1 MHFQRVK
8 RPISRSSLGVVVGLG
23 VTWGSMAGTLWAS
36 AEKVV
41 EKSAEK
47 AVGKDGEEVEA
58 MRNEIAS
65 YARLAVEAADQSK
78 WPLTEHF
85 LELLVN
91 LPAPTDEKKAAIL
104 RIGERYEKEK
114 ILSKA
119 LAIYEKVIQ
128 LYPSDPATPELL
140 FKVGS
145 MYREMGAYERAI
157 SRFYSV
163 LNSVLKVNERGADSY
178 RGLTQS
184 AQREIAETYIQSGN
198 YPQALKFYKLL
209 GRMELSPE
217 VAAKVRF
224 KLVYCEYLVGDLA
237 ATVKEAERFL
247 EEFSGDGSVPEC
259 RYILATALRSLKKPK
274 ESFDVVI
281 ALLRDEQAKK
291 EKTPDRWAYWQRK
304 TGNEFANEYYQTG
317 DFGSALT
324 IYQALARI
332 SEEAEWQ
339 WPVVYQMALCFERLH
354 LLSRAAQSYK
364 FIIDQSE
371 KMTKEKKSMGENLV
385 SLVEMARWR
394 GEQLV
399 WQEGTETRFS
409 RVLGGEVGSSPQKTK
424 GKREGVGSGGGATSP
439 SAPGVAV
446 GIKAQKTAL

>member
-1 MHFQRVK
+1 
-8 RPISRSSLGVVVGLG
+8 
-23 VTWGSMAGTLWAS
+23 MAGTLWAS
-36 AEKVV
+36 T
-41 EKSAEK
+41 EK
-47 AVGKDGEEVEA
+47 AVEKAVEKRGEKDGEEVEA

-128 LYPSDPATPELL
+128 LYPTDPATPELL

-157 SRFYSV
+157 SRFYTV

-198 YPQALKFYKLL
+198 YPQALKFFKLL

-217 VAAKVRF
+217 MAAKVRF
-224 KLVYCEYLVGDLA
+224 KLVYCEYLVGDLP

-274 ESFDVVI
+274 ESFEVVI

-324 IYQALARI
+324 IYQALAKI

-371 KMTKEKKSMGENLV
+371 KMTKEKKSMGESLV

-409 RVLGGEVGSSPQKTK
+409 RVLGGEVGSSPEKTK
-424 GKREGVGSGGGATSP
+424 GKRDGVGSGGGATSP
-439 SAPGVAV
+439 SAPGVVV
-446 GIKAQKTAL
+446 GIKAPKTAL

>member
-1 MHFQRVK
+1 M
-8 RPISRSSLGVVVGLG
+8 
-23 VTWGSMAGTLWAS
+23 
-36 AEKVV
+36 
-41 EKSAEK
+41 
-47 AVGKDGEEVEA
+47 
-58 MRNEIAS
+58 
-65 YARLAVEAADQSK
+65 
-78 WPLTEHF
+78 
-85 LELLVN
+85 
-91 LPAPTDEKKAAIL
+91 
-104 RIGERYEKEK
+104 
-114 ILSKA
+114 
-119 LAIYEKVIQ
+119 
-128 LYPSDPATPELL
+128 
-140 FKVGS
+140 
-145 MYREMGAYERAI
+145 
-157 SRFYSV
+157 
-163 LNSVLKVNERGADSY
+163 
-178 RGLTQS
+178 
-184 AQREIAETYIQSGN
+184 
-198 YPQALKFYKLL
+198 
-209 GRMELSPE
+209 
-217 VAAKVRF
+217 
-224 KLVYCEYLVGDLA
+224 
-237 ATVKEAERFL
+237 
-247 EEFSGDGSVPEC
+247 
-259 RYILATALRSLKKPK
+259 ATALRSLKKPK

>member
-23 VTWGSMAGTLWAS
+23 VAWGSMTGTLWAV
-36 AEKVV
+36 EKAA

-47 AVGKDGEEVEA
+47 SAGKDGEEVEA

-145 MYREMGAYERAI
+145 LYREMGAYERAI
-157 SRFYSV
+157 SRFYTV

-217 VAAKVRF
+217 MAAKVRF

-281 ALLRDEQAKK
+281 ALLRDEKAKK

-364 FIIDQSE
+364 FIIDQAE
-371 KMTKEKKSMGENLV
+371 KMAKEKKPMGENLV

-409 RVLGGEVGSSPQKTK
+409 RVLGGEVGGASEKPK
-424 GKREGVGSGGGATSP
+424 GKREGVGSGGGATAP
-439 SAPGVAV
+439 SAPGVVV
-446 GIKAQKTAL
+446 GIKSPKSS

>member
-8 RPISRSSLGVVVGLG
+8 RPISRSSLGVVLGLG
-23 VTWGSMAGTLWAS
+23 VAWGSMTGTLWAV
-36 AEKVV
+36 EKAA

-47 AVGKDGEEVEA
+47 SAGKDGEEVEA

-114 ILSKA
+114 IFSKA

-128 LYPSDPATPELL
+128 LYPTDPATPELL

-157 SRFYSV
+157 SRFYTV

-209 GRMELSPE
+209 GRMDLSPE

-281 ALLRDEQAKK
+281 ALLRDEKAKK

-324 IYQALARI
+324 IYQALAKI

-364 FIIDQSE
+364 FIIDQAE
-371 KMTKEKKSMGENLV
+371 KMAKEKKPMGENLV

-409 RVLGGEVGSSPQKTK
+409 RVLGGEVGSSPEKPK
-424 GKREGVGSGGGATSP
+424 GKREGVGSGGGATAP
-439 SAPGVAV
+439 SAPGVVV
-446 GIKAQKTAL
+446 GIKSPKNS

>member
-1 MHFQRVK
+1 M
-8 RPISRSSLGVVVGLG
+8 
-23 VTWGSMAGTLWAS
+23 TWGSMAGTLWAS

-145 MYREMGAYERAI
+145 LYREMGAYERAI
-157 SRFYSV
+157 SRFYTV

-304 TGNEFANEYYQTG
+304 TG